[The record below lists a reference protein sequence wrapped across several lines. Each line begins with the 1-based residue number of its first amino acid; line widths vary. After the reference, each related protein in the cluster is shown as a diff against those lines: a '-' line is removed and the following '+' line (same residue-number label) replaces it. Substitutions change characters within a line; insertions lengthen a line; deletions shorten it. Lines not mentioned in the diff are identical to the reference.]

1 MFLIPEVG
9 TVIWMAIIFF
19 IVVFIM
25 GKFAWKPLIKAL
37 DDREKTITDSLTA
50 AEEARALL
58 KDLEKE
64 KELIR
69 NESKRERDLLIKE
82 GNELKER
89 IIAEAVEKARIEA
102 ERVITHAQETIRIER
117 EAGYMEIKAQIANLS
132 VEIASKIIESE
143 MTDMNKHE
151 KLVTKM
157 VNDIKLN

>member
-9 TVIWMAIIFF
+9 TVIWMAIIFLV
-19 IVVFIM
+19 VVFIM

-37 DDREKTITDSLTA
+37 DDREKTISDSLTA

-82 GNELKER
+82 GNELKDK

-143 MTDMNKHE
+143 MSDMNKHE